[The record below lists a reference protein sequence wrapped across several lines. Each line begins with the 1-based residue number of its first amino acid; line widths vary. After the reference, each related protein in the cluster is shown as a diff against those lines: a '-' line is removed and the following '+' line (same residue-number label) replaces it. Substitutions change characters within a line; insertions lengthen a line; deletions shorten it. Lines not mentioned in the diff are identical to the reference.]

1 MRPGATTSKI
11 VQDFLNVTGIVGF
24 ALMDGSQLDY
34 FHHLNDTLQPEDK
47 ALFAQNVAQ
56 VFATIPT
63 EFFELDLQLQTHWTH
78 LYRLDRSKVFVVW
91 LGNAA
96 DRRRYQV
103 VLPPLL
109 QALKDAPGPAL
120 DQLHLL
126 ANETSAID
134 DGARE
139 LEPMMP
145 SLQMMLSAIN
155 QVIAAGMEYLGKRI
169 LANQVLMTR
178 PDQAWLKQ
186 ISLDA
191 QSHLV
196 ATTQLALQEPL
207 TPEQYA
213 SLKLWSDG
221 IIQAVRRVIR
231 DFREILAGVLSPLEQ
246 SLLFDGH

>member
-1 MRPGATTSKI
+1 MRPCATTSTI

-34 FHHLNDTLQPEDK
+34 FHHLNDTLLSEDK

-96 DRRRYQV
+96 DRRRYQA

-109 QALKDAPGPAL
+109 ESLKDAPGPAL

-126 ANETSAID
+126 AHQTNAID
-134 DGARE
+134 DGERE
-139 LEPMMP
+139 LAPMMP
-145 SLQMMLSAIN
+145 SLHMMLSAIN
-155 QVIAAGMEYLGKRI
+155 RVIAAGMEYLGKRI

-196 ATTQLALQEPL
+196 ATAQLALQEPL
-207 TPEQYA
+207 TAEQYA
-213 SLKLWSDG
+213 SLKLWSDR

-231 DFREILAGVLSPLEQ
+231 DFREILAGELSPLELA
-246 SLLFDGH
+246 LLFEP

>member
-1 MRPGATTSKI
+1 MRPGASTSTI
-11 VQDFLNVTGIVGF
+11 VQDFLNVAGIVGF
-24 ALMDGSQLDY
+24 ALMDGVQLDY
-34 FHHLNDTLQPEDK
+34 FHHLNDTLQAQDK
-47 ALFAQNVAQ
+47 ALFAENVAQ

-96 DRRRYQV
+96 DRRRYQA

-126 ANETSAID
+126 ANGVSAID
-134 DGARE
+134 DGALE

-145 SLQMMLSAIN
+145 SLQMMLQAIN
-155 QVIAAGMEYLGKRI
+155 QVIVAGTEYLGKRI
-169 LANQVLMTR
+169 LANQILMTR
-178 PDQAWLKQ
+178 PNQEWLKQ

-191 QSHLV
+191 QSQLV
-196 ATTQLALQEPL
+196 ATSQLSLQEPL
-207 TPEQYA
+207 TPSQYA
-213 SLKLWSDG
+213 SLQQWADG

-231 DFREILAGVLSPLEQ
+231 DFREILEGELSALEC
-246 SLLFDGH
+246 SLLFAH

>member
-1 MRPGATTSKI
+1 MRPGATTSTI

-24 ALMDGSQLDY
+24 ALMDGSHLDY
-34 FHHLNDTLQPEDK
+34 FHHLNDTLLPEDK

-96 DRRRYQV
+96 DRRRYQA

-109 QALKDAPGPAL
+109 AALKDAPGPAL
-120 DQLHLL
+120 DQLQLL
-126 ANETSAID
+126 ANQTNAID
-134 DGARE
+134 DGERE
-139 LEPMMP
+139 LAPMMP
-145 SLQMMLSAIN
+145 SLHMMLSVIN
-155 QVIAAGMEYLGKRI
+155 RVIAAGMEYLGKRI

-196 ATTQLALQEPL
+196 ATAQLALQEPL
-207 TPEQYA
+207 TAEQYA

-231 DFREILAGVLSPLEQ
+231 DFREILAGELSPLELT
-246 SLLFDGH
+246 LLFDC

>member
-1 MRPGATTSKI
+1 MRPGATTSTI

-34 FHHLNDTLQPEDK
+34 FHHLNDTLLSEDK

-96 DRRRYQV
+96 DRQRYQAA
-103 VLPPLL
+103 LPPLL
-109 QALKDAPGPAL
+109 ESLKDAPGPAL

-126 ANETSAID
+126 AHKTNAID
-134 DGARE
+134 DGERE
-139 LEPMMP
+139 LAPMMP
-145 SLQMMLSAIN
+145 SLHMMLSAIN
-155 QVIAAGMEYLGKRI
+155 RVIAAGMEYLGKRI

-196 ATTQLALQEPL
+196 ATAQLALQEPL
-207 TPEQYA
+207 TAEQYA
-213 SLKLWSDG
+213 SLKLWSDR

-231 DFREILAGVLSPLEQ
+231 DFREILAGELSPLELA
-246 SLLFDGH
+246 LLFEP

>member
-24 ALMDGSQLDY
+24 ALMDGPQLDY
-34 FHHLNDTLQPEDK
+34 FHHLNDTLQSEDK

-155 QVIAAGMEYLGKRI
+155 RVITAGMEYLGKRI

-196 ATTQLALQEPL
+196 ATAQLALQEPL

-221 IIQAVRRVIR
+221 IVQAVRRVIR
-231 DFREILAGVLSPLEQ
+231 DFREILEGELSPLELA
-246 SLLFDGH
+246 LLFEN